1 MNFLRPIKIS
11 FNSNETCDK
20 TMGLIGGIM
29 QGYNCI
35 MVYRHDGEKLLLCKR
50 IKDPYNGLYNLVGGK
65 IEKGEDGYE
74 AAYRELKEE
83 TGIDSSKIRLSHMM
97 DFTYY
102 NQDCYVEVYVGQLSE
117 EIELSEETHP
127 LHWLSL
133 DEDFFDDSRF
143 AGEGNI
149 GHMVEQ
155 VKIYGKGIKQVDIQ
169 KSVISPISPSV
180 TTMGA
185 DGCKGGWITAIIS
198 KDNLKIEKFTSLLEA
213 VKKYPDFDEFLV
225 DMVIGLQSN
234 SNHVRPDTYA
244 RKIIRERSSTVFPA
258 PCRQAV
264 YAKTIAD
271 AYQENERVL
280 GKKFTPLTVGIIPK
294 ILEVDTFLQNNPQYK
309 NKIKES
315 HPEVCFARLNGS
327 TILSRK
333 SEMDGM
339 EERIR
344 LLKQYIPELNLHMVS
359 ALTKSMKC
367 SIDDIVDAICLAVTA
382 NLVSQGRFEV
392 IPENPMSDETGL
404 LMQMVIPK

>member
-1 MNFLRPIKIS
+1 
-11 FNSNETCDK
+11 
-20 TMGLIGGIM
+20 M

-35 MVYRHDGEKLLLCKR
+35 MVYSHDGEKLLLCKR
-50 IKDPYNGLYNLVGGK
+50 TKDPYKGLYNLVGGK
-65 IEKGEDGYE
+65 IEKGENGYE
-74 AAYRELKEE
+74 AAYRELNEE
-83 TGIDSSKIRLSHMM
+83 TGIDSNKICLSHMM

-102 NQDCYVEVYVGQLSE
+102 NQNCFVEVYVGQLIE
-117 EIELSEETHP
+117 EVVLREETHP
-127 LHWLSL
+127 LHWLSIN
-133 DEDFFDDSRF
+133 EDFFDDNRF

-155 VKIYGKGIKQVDIQ
+155 VRIYGRGIKQADMQ
-169 KSVISPISPSV
+169 KSAIRPISLSV

-185 DGCKGGWITAIIS
+185 DGCKGGWIVAVIN
-198 KDNLKIEKFTSLLEA
+198 KGNLRIDKFTSLYEA
-213 VKKYPDFDEFLV
+213 VEEYPDFDEFLV
-225 DMVIGLQSN
+225 DMVIGLQSDT
-234 SNHVRPDTYA
+234 NHIRPDTYA
-244 RKIIRERSSTVFPA
+244 RKIIKERSSTVFPS

-264 YAKTIAD
+264 YAKTVAD

-294 ILEVDTFLQNNPQYK
+294 IREVDIFLQNNPPLK

-327 TILSRK
+327 TVLSKK

-344 LLKQYIPELNLHMVS
+344 LLKQYIPELNLHKVS
-359 ALTKSMKC
+359 ALAKSMKC
-367 SIDDIVDAICLAVTA
+367 SIDDIVDAIGLAVTA
-382 NLVSQGRFEV
+382 NLVSQGCFEV

-404 LMQMVIPK
+404 LMQMIIPK